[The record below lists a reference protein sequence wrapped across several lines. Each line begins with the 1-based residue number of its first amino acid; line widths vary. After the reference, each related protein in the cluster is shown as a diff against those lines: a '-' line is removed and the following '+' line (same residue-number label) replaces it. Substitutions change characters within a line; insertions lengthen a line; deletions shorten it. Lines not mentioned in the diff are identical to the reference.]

1 MAKEITETINND
13 YTSEEFITNEV
24 FYNEVLYLPL
34 NQIDLSDSAN
44 MNDVI
49 DKTKK
54 LIPTLKTEEER
65 QALKKQ
71 VEHIEGMIKNNSE
84 LKDVTISNMSW
95 QDNDNDQKEDHPYG
109 GMQAAVFTKG
119 NEVNVV
125 YRGTPDQS
133 WIDNAEIIIG
143 GRDYSKCYV
152 DKYGNTYNHLSPMQI
167 EAMEYMDKL
176 LKENGDKW
184 ADKTLTVGGHSKG
197 DSFAALAMM
206 LNGDR
211 FDMCFGING
220 PGVSPE
226 TYQELINNIGIDKI
240 KEYQKKMYKLNE
252 ANDYVNPF
260 GVLLYDIENIKWYTG
275 YYNPKSIVLAH
286 YVEPIYNIETGKIA
300 PCTDGQG
307 PIGKFVRTLYL
318 KVEKLPPKLREPVC
332 YAIMALMQFAIHKK
346 PAVGKESEFYV
357 NLLEKKYVAGIDI
370 MFLISK
376 TLTEKEGQEMLDYLY
391 KVKVIAKKPD
401 NLTVFNIITL
411 ILQEPLI
418 FSNGITAS
426 SISLTNSS
434 KYKSYKTGKV
444 AINYRKV
451 DRLIVKIY
459 NYISYVNRNH
469 IKAAE
474 NIISLLA
481 RVGEVTNA
489 INKLD
494 VAIGNY
500 KNIIIGLQTY
510 MELLTEYKIRCEESE
525 NRFIENLKKTETA

>member
-1 MAKEITETINND
+1 MAKETINNE
-13 YTSEEFITNEV
+13 YAREEFIINEV

-34 NQIDLSDSAN
+34 NQLKLSNTAS
-44 MNDVI
+44 METIVEEF
-49 DKTKK
+49 KK
-54 LIPTLKTEEER
+54 LISKLETEEER
-65 QALKKQ
+65 QALKNQ

-95 QDNDNDQKEDHPYG
+95 QDNDNDQKEDHHYG

-240 KEYQKKMYKLNE
+240 KEYQNKMYKLNE

-376 TLTEKEGQEMLDYLY
+376 TLTEKEGQEMFDYLY

-510 MELLTEYKIRCEESE
+510 MELLTEYKTRCEESE
-525 NRFIENLKKTETA
+525 NRFIDNLKKTETA

>member
-1 MAKEITETINND
+1 MAKETINNE
-13 YTSEEFITNEV
+13 YAREEFIINEV

-34 NQIDLSDSAN
+34 NQLKLSNTASIETI
-44 MNDVI
+44 VEES
-49 DKTKK
+49 KK
-54 LIPTLKTEEER
+54 LISKLETEEER
-65 QALKKQ
+65 QALKNQ

-95 QDNDNDQKEDHPYG
+95 QDNDNDQKEDHHYG

-376 TLTEKEGQEMLDYLY
+376 TLTEKEGQEMFDYLY

-510 MELLTEYKIRCEESE
+510 MELLTEYKTRCEESE
-525 NRFIENLKKTETA
+525 NRFIDNLKKTETA